1 MDYTLTEI
9 INHKTNIINLSN
21 NLFNRA
27 DVNQEIALNEELIKQ
42 AQFLLKLLNIKK
54 NLIFDQNFQ
63 NNNMNN
69 IFNPIQNNQMIMFN
83 NINNN
88 QFQQMMNQNT
98 MNQPQ
103 VPQRKEINLKFFN
116 RENKSVKVSCFTDE
130 KLSEIIKRYKNM
142 AEIGLNNNYFKFL
155 YNGKTIN
162 PNKTVGESEVLDGTQ
177 IIVVDP
183 KKAII
188 GG

>member
-1 MDYTLTEI
+1 MDYTLAEI
-9 INHKTNIINLSN
+9 VNHKTNILNLSN
-21 NLFNRA
+21 NLFNTA
-27 DVNQEIALNEELIKQ
+27 DINQEIALNEELIKQ

-54 NLIFDQNFQ
+54 NFLFGQNFQ

-69 IFNPIQNNQMIMFN
+69 IFNPMQNNPMNMFN

-88 QFQQMMNQNT
+88 LFQQMMNQNI

-103 VPQRKEINLKFFN
+103 VPQRQEICLRFDSKGH
-116 RENKSVKVSCFTDE
+116 KLTIPCFTDE
-130 KLSEIIKRYKNM
+130 KISEVIKRYKNR
-142 AEIGLNNNYFKFL
+142 ANIDSNIDHFKYI
-155 YNGKTIN
+155 YNARPLD